1 MVNIFTDS
9 QSSIQYIKHNK
20 ENHPLLNQ
28 IYDILAE
35 LQAQNKK
42 IILCKVPAH
51 IGIKINEEADKAEK

>member
-42 IILCKVPAH
+42 IITCKVPTH
-51 IGIKINEEADKAEK
+51 IHGN